1 MRPRVVVTLT
11 ARGLEQERA
20 NLERG
25 SVVGAG
31 VSGLERGAF
40 CDVELVFPSGQR
52 LQVAAR
58 AVLATG
64 EGTVFAFESSDLE
77 PVRRLLAGP
86 PQAPPAQV
94 SPAPVAPPSAPAVG
108 ATLPGPGPAAGPA
121 PADEDPEAL
130 HGEAAPAHVQ
140 ARLRGLSVVEQ
151 LKVAREG
158 ALTERVVLERLY
170 GKTVWE
176 ALLRNTRLT
185 VPEVSRLARM
195 GTMPRPLLELILGNP
210 AWLQVPQV
218 RRALL
223 SNPRLS
229 PDMVARVLAL
239 LPRDELKVVP
249 QITAYPAA
257 VRMAAKALVKR

>member
-11 ARGLEQERA
+11 TSGLEQERA

-31 VSGLERGAF
+31 VAGLERGAF
-40 CDVELVFPSGQR
+40 CDVELAFPSGQR
-52 LQVAAR
+52 LLVPAR
-58 AVLATG
+58 AVLATAD
-64 EGTVFAFESSDLE
+64 GTVFAFEPADREAL
-77 PVRRLLAGP
+77 RRLLEAP
-86 PQAPPAQV
+86 PPAAAQPGAPAAAPAQAPPA
-94 SPAPVAPPSAPAVG
+94 PSDPD
-108 ATLPGPGPAAGPA
+108 PGPEHPPAA
-121 PADEDPEAL
+121 ADDEPEDPA
-130 HGEAAPAHVQ
+130 GEAAPANLQ

-151 LKVAREG
+151 LRVARDG
-158 ALTERVVLERLY
+158 GQTERVVLERLY

-176 ALLRNTRLT
+176 ALLRNPRLT

-229 PDMVARVLAL
+229 QDMVARVLAL
-239 LPRDELKVVP
+239 LPRDELKLVP
-249 QITAYPAA
+249 QITAYPAT